1 MKHLQKHR
9 KFHRKTGQR
18 RAFLKGLL
26 QNLVLKEKIQTT
38 DARAKEIR
46 GPMEKLVTLAR
57 RQDLASLRLL
67 QARLPKKAAMKLY
80 YEIAPRYKERPG
92 GYLRISKMGALRKR
106 DSAKQAI
113 IEFVS

>member
-1 MKHLQKHR
+1 M
-9 KFHRKTGQR
+9 
-18 RAFLKGLL
+18 KGLM

-92 GYLRISKMGALRKR
+92 GYLRIQKLNVLRKR
-106 DSAKQAI
+106 DSAQQAT